1 MHSTPTVS
9 AASSSPQK
17 GSNDFML
24 SPRKFGATQDR
35 PSRDPGYADVSY
47 RVLNRPTSA
56 AQSTP
61 QTGPGFRRHLGRS
74 DRSESSLS
82 PQRYWQVEP
91 LTGAKEPAQDS
102 VLATS
107 GSTKESLRGLA
118 AERDRLQRQVQEMRT
133 DVSNARQDLTTQH
146 ARQKVQT
153 DELRTTLQ
161 DLHLDTERL
170 QAEQRRQAAALKNSL
185 KVGDASRLE
194 KQVEGVASI
203 VKNQEQRFD
212 RLENDIG
219 SVYESQ
225 RQQLQQALAENR
237 QLARGLEEDNQR
249 RESMMM
255 ELVDKVTRTGNMSQL
270 SSELANATNAIHGQS
285 ADWSV
290 LSRQIHQEVCNLTL
304 EMKADREN
312 RAVESSTRRMEVLKM
327 MEDQRRQGALEAL
340 GISKDGLSETNAL
353 NGSQEMLSRPGIMAV
368 HHLVELNC
376 KILRDMETQL
386 IVRAGFVAGVFHFW
400 RCEATLIKVGRYYQ
414 GEFQKNQDD
423 WEAHLAGHR
432 RSFEDELIAASEKAA
447 AHKEHVR
454 QQHDLLLRQW
464 AMGEAKGLFSQTY
477 KSWAQYVKK
486 EKTRRRAAANIHK
499 VCAQWIMGK
508 TKGLLQSCVWA
519 WSKESKESA
528 LILRR
533 EKDMEKVRSDADR
546 ALEERLAELERMK
559 AGSRKSIEKAV
570 AKWKDGNAKGMVEM
584 CFRGLKENRKE
595 RRDKKAKMNSVDI
608 CVKKFLLGKT
618 RGVLS
623 TCWVSWKKDALE
635 SQRLDAEKKRLE
647 ELLNGERAKVRS
659 EYQKHLDAH
668 KQKVEAAHNCVGLV
682 AKKWMLGDQAGLKMQ
697 VYQVWSKWA
706 LKRAES
712 EKKLASV
719 HMSLAKWARGDAKGI
734 LTTVF
739 VNWKQD
745 ALTAAGDRKME
756 AALDAEKAKMERLF
770 EEERR
775 RSEENANKF
784 KNEAEAL
791 KEKARQSVLASVEK
805 WALGND
811 KGAAKAALGAWS
823 QFTKKAKSADRQR
836 QAVRASLMAAFMS
849 KEKAAVMNTFKNW
862 QTLTRS
868 EKAEREREQI
878 LANEQNHWK
887 AEQDR
892 LRDQFDKELRGSLT
906 EQEKLKAAAQAQ
918 TELAL
923 RKWLSMNETD
933 ISEYFIM
940 WRRLAAAMKDSN
952 RKRAGVKDAMTRFLE
967 GERRGVMHSVFTSWK
982 TFVTKDA
989 KHQKEVKK
997 LQQQVENLLRKQ
1009 EQSMMK
1015 YGTFLASKSGPAMKG
1030 AVFRQWFELSQGV
1043 KAAELEREREV
1054 ELEDMRMKHKMEE
1067 TRKKEVRA
1075 KALHNLGAKG
1085 GRAVLMEVF
1094 LAWSYLYQKNKELR
1108 FHKMNENKALVKY
1121 SEYVLGKKM
1130 RQDSHSLMAFTF
1142 SEWRREGKILRHQDA
1157 MSTLEERDVYIAQLR
1172 AGFEEQLALAYQQI
1186 DQITET
1192 LQKELQTKE
1201 ELAQELREAYEKNRK
1216 INLPEHPATPGG
1228 SATPGSTR
1236 RRQASAEQRGS
1247 SVGSVT
1253 RPARNSTPGMG
1264 MSRARNWETEAERA
1278 EPLAVHRRF
1287 NGSTS
1292 RSNSPPARQD
1302 VNWAAVVDRLE
1313 DRGVVSGRRF

>member
-1 MHSTPTVS
+1 MTWVPFQRRWKLLCISGFLLWWRPDMHSTPTVS

-24 SPRKFGATQDR
+24 SPRKFGATQETPR
-35 PSRDPGYADVSY
+35 SETERSEVSY

-91 LTGAKEPAQDS
+91 LTGAKPP
-102 VLATS
+102 LL
-107 GSTKESLRGLA
+107 LR
-118 AERDRLQRQVQEMRT
+118 E
-133 DVSNARQDLTTQH
+133 DLTTQH

-203 VKNQEQRFD
+203 EQRFD

-353 NGSQEMLSRPGIMAV
+353 NGSQERRTRPGIMAV

-414 GEFQKNQDD
+414 AWFQKNQDD

-432 RSFEDELIAASEKAA
+432 RSFEDELIAASEKVRRFVRPAWRVDGGVSMAA

-533 EKDMEKVRSDADR
+533 EKVRSSSR
-546 ALEERLAELERMK
+546 AKRRAKGAGAPRFGSTAMLTPRLERCL
-559 AGSRKSIEKAV
+559 SE
-570 AKWKDGNAKGMVEM
+570 
-584 CFRGLKENRKE
+584 
-595 RRDKKAKMNSVDI
+595 VD
-608 CVKKFLLGKT
+608 
-618 RGVLS
+618 
-623 TCWVSWKKDALE
+623 
-635 SQRLDAEKKRLE
+635 
-647 ELLNGERAKVRS
+647 
-659 EYQKHLDAH
+659 
-668 KQKVEAAHNCVGLV
+668 EAA
-682 AKKWMLGDQAGLKMQ
+682 
-697 VYQVWSKWA
+697 
-706 LKRAES
+706 
-712 EKKLASV
+712 KLA
-719 HMSLAKWARGDAKGI
+719 KD
-734 LTTVF
+734 
-739 VNWKQD
+739 
-745 ALTAAGDRKME
+745 
-756 AALDAEKAKMERLF
+756 
-770 EEERR
+770 
-775 RSEENANKF
+775 
-784 KNEAEAL
+784 
-791 KEKARQSVLASVEK
+791 
-805 WALGND
+805 
-811 KGAAKAALGAWS
+811 AAKAALQVA
-823 QFTKKAKSADRQR
+823 
-836 QAVRASLMAAFMS
+836 
-849 KEKAAVMNTFKNW
+849 EKCKHV
-862 QTLTRS
+862 
-868 EKAEREREQI
+868 EEE
-878 LANEQNHWK
+878 
-887 AEQDR
+887 
-892 LRDQFDKELRGSLT
+892 
-906 EQEKLKAAAQAQ
+906 
-918 TELAL
+918 
-923 RKWLSMNETD
+923 
-933 ISEYFIM
+933 
-940 WRRLAAAMKDSN
+940 
-952 RKRAGVKDAMTRFLE
+952 
-967 GERRGVMHSVFTSWK
+967 
-982 TFVTKDA
+982 VTK
-989 KHQKEVKK
+989 
-997 LQQQVENLLRKQ
+997 
-1009 EQSMMK
+1009 M
-1015 YGTFLASKSGPAMKG
+1015 
-1030 AVFRQWFELSQGV
+1030 
-1043 KAAELEREREV
+1043 
-1054 ELEDMRMKHKMEE
+1054 
-1067 TRKKEVRA
+1067 
-1075 KALHNLGAKG
+1075 
-1085 GRAVLMEVF
+1085 
-1094 LAWSYLYQKNKELR
+1094 
-1108 FHKMNENKALVKY
+1108 
-1121 SEYVLGKKM
+1121 
-1130 RQDSHSLMAFTF
+1130 
-1142 SEWRREGKILRHQDA
+1142 
-1157 MSTLEERDVYIAQLR
+1157 IAQ
-1172 AGFEEQLALAYQQI
+1172 F
-1186 DQITET
+1186 
-1192 LQKELQTKE
+1192 
-1201 ELAQELREAYEKNRK
+1201 
-1216 INLPEHPATPGG
+1216 
-1228 SATPGSTR
+1228 ST
-1236 RRQASAEQRGS
+1236 
-1247 SVGSVT
+1247 
-1253 RPARNSTPGMG
+1253 N
-1264 MSRARNWETEAERA
+1264 
-1278 EPLAVHRRF
+1278 
-1287 NGSTS
+1287 
-1292 RSNSPPARQD
+1292 D
-1302 VNWAAVVDRLE
+1302 
-1313 DRGVVSGRRF
+1313 